1 MIAGQQQ
8 SRSMA
13 TGYQAIA
20 RLRPV
25 DVSRER
31 EQSVVELFR
40 QALPEDAVIE
50 IERDADGELLI
61 SVAFFMT
68 AADASEVQIGAR
80 DLVAKA
86 AERAGFT
93 LEAALVDDIAVRSGS

>member
-1 MIAGQQQ
+1 
-8 SRSMA
+8 MA

-25 DVSRER
+25 DVSPER
-31 EQSVVELFR
+31 EQSVVQLFR
-40 QALPEDAVIE
+40 QALPDQAVIE
-50 IERDADGELLI
+50 TERDADGELLI
-61 SVAFFMT
+61 SVALPIT
-68 AADASEVQIGAR
+68 ASDASEVQIEAH

-93 LEAALVDDIAVRSGS
+93 LEAALLDDIAVRASS